1 MNSLIIL
8 FILATGVQFIQ
19 SETTAS
25 KNSALATANSE
36 VIVKNKLTTKKVEEK
51 LQPEELIT
59 AVKERF
65 PTTPPTTTTTTKSTT
80 TTRTPP
86 PPTTSIVEFK
96 LRKKF

>member
-8 FILATGVQFIQ
+8 FILATGVQFIH

-65 PTTPPTTTTTTKSTT
+65 PTTPPTTTTTKSTT

-86 PPTTSIVEFK
+86 PPPTSIVEFK
-96 LRKKF
+96 LRKKI